1 MSPDA
6 LYWLLDDETKEIKQL
21 RICNEEILE
30 AVIVD
35 AEEEHQKSD
44 KINIFIAAYTTCHAR
59 LKLYD
64 GLDTLKERVLYYD
77 TDSIIYR

>member
-6 LYWLLDDETKEIKQL
+6 FYRLLDVEAKEIKQL

-44 KINIFIAAYTTCHAR
+44 KVQFFIAAVVDKMGVR
-59 LKLYD
+59 GKFLYI
-64 GLDTLKERVLYYD
+64 LLTYVLF
-77 TDSIIYR
+77 